1 MELLLGDITGAWA
14 QGNRAN
20 DEFLI
25 VEFERG
31 VYPEQIHVYETYN
44 PGAVV
49 KVSVRN
55 GMSRR
60 FEQ

>member
-1 MELLLGDITGAWA
+1 MELSLGDIVGAWA

-31 VYPEQIHVYETYN
+31 VYPEQILVYETYN

-49 KVSVRN
+49 KVSIRN
-55 GMSRR
+55 GMYRR
-60 FEQ
+60 R